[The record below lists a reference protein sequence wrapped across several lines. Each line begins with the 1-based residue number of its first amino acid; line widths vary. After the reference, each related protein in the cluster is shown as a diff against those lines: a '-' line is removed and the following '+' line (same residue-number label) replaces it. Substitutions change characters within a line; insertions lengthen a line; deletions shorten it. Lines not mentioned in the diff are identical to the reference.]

1 MKKCDF
7 ENCQYPM
14 CDMECGLSLSELA
27 ESLVE
32 ENEEL
37 REEIAKFNDK
47 MWEIRKLTSPYLY
60 AKDYT
65 PTCPLGHTDCL
76 NDPAYLRKHN
86 HNAWENLGR
95 PINCM
100 GVLVNEE
107 TGFCSNYKER

>member
-1 MKKCDF
+1 MKRCEF
-7 ENCQYPM
+7 ENCQYPL
-14 CDMECGLSLSELA
+14 CDMECGLTPSELA

-86 HNAWENLGR
+86 REAWENANR
-95 PINCM
+95 PINCA
-100 GVLVNEE
+100 GAYLNEE
-107 TGFCSNYKER
+107 TGFCSNYRIK

>member
-47 MWEIRKLTSPYLY
+47 MW
-60 AKDYT
+60 
-65 PTCPLGHTDCL
+65 
-76 NDPAYLRKHN
+76 
-86 HNAWENLGR
+86 
-95 PINCM
+95 
-100 GVLVNEE
+100 
-107 TGFCSNYKER
+107 